1 MKPVKPTLSALMLAL
16 CSVAFAANAQTGSDS
31 KTDPPVS
38 PMTSTQPDSKGTTPP
53 AASQSSP
60 GTSAAPGTQQSGSA
74 AEAASGTTAGSTGSS
89 SSTGTTGMNSAT
101 GTTMDLGPAPHT
113 KDQIKDQYDMDKK
126 ACDGMDGNAKDV
138 CEAEA
143 KAKRDFAEADREAYE
158 KKRDAQY
165 DVAKVRCDGMD
176 GDAKDACMK
185 DAKAQHEAGK
195 SR

>member
-16 CSVAFAANAQTGSDS
+16 CSVAFAANAQTGSDP

-60 GTSAAPGTQQSGSA
+60 GTSAAPGTQRSGSA
-74 AEAASGTTAGSTGSS
+74 AEAASGTTAGSPGSMS
-89 SSTGTTGMNSAT
+89 SAGSTASGASGA
-101 GTTMDLGPAPHT
+101 TMDLGPAPQS

-126 ACDGMDGNAKDV
+126 TCDGMDGNAKDV

-165 DVAKVRCDGMD
+165 DVAKARCDGMD

-185 DAKAQHEAGK
+185 DAKTQHEAGK